1 MGEMGRDSG
10 EVWVDIK
17 TGAVVGDT
25 VAEET
30 VAEDIVVETVAED
43 TVVETAEDTVVET
56 AEDTAVRTAED
67 TAVRTAEDTAVEEE
81 PESVPAFD
89 FVAFSQQVF
98 AELEA
103 VKGAL
108 AFEEIL
114 AELAVVKNSL
124 NSSQGAASDSDPKDQ
139 IISDLHD
146 ELMQH
151 RRNFKQEIILPL
163 LKGILRVSDRLLALE
178 NVYRKKFEE
187 MENVPAEV
195 CDLLNELG
203 SARDSIVIMLQDF
216 DILEVVPECGSVF
229 SAKECQCVEVRP
241 AESEE
246 VKNTIA
252 AVIKSGF
259 KNDVTGRIVEYPQV
273 AIYK

>member
-56 AEDTAVRTAED
+56 AEDTVVETAED
-67 TAVRTAEDTAVEEE
+67 TAVRTADGTVVEEE

-89 FVAFSQQVF
+89 FAAFSQQVF

-124 NSSQGAASDSDPKDQ
+124 KSSQGAASDSAPKDQ

-151 RRNFKQEIILPL
+151 RRNFKQEITLPL

-195 CDLLNELG
+195 CDLTTRTL
-203 SARDSIVIMLQDF
+203 A
-216 DILEVVPECGSVF
+216 LEK
-229 SAKECQCVEVRP
+229 A
-241 AESEE
+241 
-246 VKNTIA
+246 
-252 AVIKSGF
+252 
-259 KNDVTGRIVEYPQV
+259 
-273 AIYK
+273 